1 MIEDLLLKKIAEA
14 DPANALEQENALRE
28 LLQRFILVELA
39 RAGLFKHAEFHGGT
53 CLRII
58 HGLDRSSE
66 DLDFVLKRSDPNFRW
81 LEFVEPV
88 VRAGSAE
95 GVAFELDDRSGAAAV
110 KPAILKTESLAA
122 LPPGALPFARHP
134 KRKIRIKLEIDTRP
148 PAGSTF
154 ETSFITFP
162 VLTAV
167 TTQTLSSA
175 FAGKLHALLCR
186 DYVKGRDWYDF
197 LWFVARRVRPELAL
211 LQNAVEQQGPWRG
224 RGVTVT
230 SEWLLTHLGQAIR
243 AIDWK
248 QAREDVRRFLPA
260 RRQDMLDHWNTDL
273 FLTQRDRLAAILTEG
288 QT

>member
-1 MIEDLLLKKIAEA
+1 MIEDLLPKKIAEA

-28 LLQRFILVELA
+28 LLQRFILVGLA
-39 RAGLFKHAEFHGGT
+39 RAGLFKRAEFHGGT

-66 DLDFVLKRSDPNFRW
+66 DLDFVLKRPDPDFRW
-81 LEFVEPV
+81 PEFVAPV
-88 VRAGSAE
+88 VHAGTAE
-95 GVAFELDDRSGAAAV
+95 GVVFEVADRTKAAAV
-110 KPAILKTESLAA
+110 KTLVLKTESLAA

-134 KRKIRIKLEIDTRP
+134 RRKIRIELEIDTRP

-167 TTQTLSSA
+167 TTQTLPSA

-197 LWFVARRVRPELAL
+197 LWFVARRIRPELAL
-211 LQNAVEQQGPWRG
+211 LQNAVEQQGPWSG
-224 RGVTVT
+224 RGVAVT
-230 SEWLLTHLGQAIR
+230 AEWLLTHLGQAIR

-248 QAREDVRRFLPA
+248 QACEDVRRFLPT
-260 RRQDMLDHWNTDL
+260 RRQDLLDHWSTDL
-273 FLTQRDRLAAILTEG
+273 FLTQRDHLAATLTEG